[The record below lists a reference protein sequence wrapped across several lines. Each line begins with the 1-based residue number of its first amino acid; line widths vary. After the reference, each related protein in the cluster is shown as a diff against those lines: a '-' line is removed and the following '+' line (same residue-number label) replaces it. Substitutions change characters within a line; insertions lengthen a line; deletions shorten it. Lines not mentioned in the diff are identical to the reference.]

1 MTAIEL
7 KQWRAKAGLSRA
19 ELGAKLKVSA
29 RTVEAWEQTARQR
42 PIPPREIERLH
53 DLMRQDVL
61 NVPTTPEL
69 RAKLNK
75 LAKERGLDPAQ
86 WAAELLAA
94 ALPLFL
100 ITLSAFVF
108 PR

>member
-7 KQWRAKAGLSRA
+7 KHWREKAGLTRA
-19 ELGAKLKVSA
+19 EVGAKLKVSA
-29 RTVEAWEQTARQR
+29 RTVEAWEQTARHR
-42 PIPPREIERLH
+42 PIPPREIDRLH
-53 DLMRQDVL
+53 NLMRQDVL

-75 LAKERGLDPAQ
+75 LAKDRGLDPAQ

-94 ALPLFL
+94 ALP
-100 ITLSAFVF
+100 
-108 PR
+108 